1 MDSKSAPRHIE
12 RKVAKRVRHILKK
25 IEKGYDVVDSY
36 EDGYDEYG
44 IIRYYYCNNGF
55 EGESWQLTECLES
68 AIIKKKNQIIN
79 EGIVYD
85 GKRYYIHPNL
95 YTSRYHD
102 DNFVKIISEKEYFNM
117 YDIKTNIET
126 FIKKIKEKI
135 EKDYKSIWNDKT
147 SKQSIFVRLR
157 ECNIIGEAK
166 NILKLAPLYSYV
178 DFVEYIKKNKSCF
191 RAHNYIIEIMNSK
204 NFKEDRK
211 IIGMGTELLK

>member
-36 EDGYDEYG
+36 EDGCDEYG
-44 IIRYYYCNNGF
+44 IIRYYYCNKGF
-55 EGESWQLTECLES
+55 EGESWQLDECLES

-79 EGIVYD
+79 EGIVYN

-135 EKDYKSIWNDKT
+135 DRDYKNIWDDNNKK
-147 SKQSIFVRLR
+147 SSIFIRLR
-157 ECNIIGEAK
+157 DGNIIGDAK
-166 NILKLAPLYSYV
+166 NILKLAPL
-178 DFVEYIKKNKSCF
+178 
-191 RAHNYIIEIMNSK
+191 
-204 NFKEDRK
+204 
-211 IIGMGTELLK
+211 